1 MGIALFFSVVF
12 GSPYFAAALAVALSL
27 RFRAWEVV
35 AAGLLMDL
43 LWMPSVAFTT
53 EGAIPY
59 ATAIALLLVIGLEP
73 LRRQLLVDSK

>member
-1 MGIALFFSVVF
+1 MGVALFFSVIF
-12 GSPYFAAALAVALSL
+12 GSPYFAAALAVALAL

-53 EGAIPY
+53 ESAIPY
-59 ATAIALLLVIGLEP
+59 ATLIALLLVLGLEP